1 MCLQREVASQS
12 ARHTLKEKGRRTA
25 LKPKSLMR
33 HTTVLKSCVRLLLPA
48 HSPATI
54 VAEVSNPNQ
63 FRPCSIQRIHISQ
76 GCHALLQWYKLDVLK
91 DDFI

>member
-1 MCLQREVASQS
+1 
-12 ARHTLKEKGRRTA
+12 
-25 LKPKSLMR
+25 MR

-63 FRPCSIQRIHISQ
+63 FRPCVMFYARQRPVLNMSS
-76 GCHALLQWYKLDVLK
+76 GLNGLQEVLA
-91 DDFI
+91 